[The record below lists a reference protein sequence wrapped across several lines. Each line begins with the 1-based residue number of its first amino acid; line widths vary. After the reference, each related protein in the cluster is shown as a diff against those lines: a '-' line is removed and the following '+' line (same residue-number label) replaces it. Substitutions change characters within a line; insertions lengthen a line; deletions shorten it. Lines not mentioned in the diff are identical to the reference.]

1 MDLRIF
7 ALLLF
12 LSPLQQSNSKPE
24 TVALVF
30 GPEPE
35 QIQFMQTSEAEKLF
49 EALELKREA
58 GTETDEDKR
67 MHAALTNALGTIP
80 TTRGSAPT
88 LNTRERL
95 DWEIRRGVRPPLQ
108 KPDRGN

>member
-1 MDLRIF
+1 MKF
-7 ALLLF
+7 YALLCLLF
-12 LSPLQQSNSKPE
+12 LSPLQQSNQKPE

-35 QIQFMQTSEAEKLF
+35 QIQFMQTSEAERLY

-67 MHAALTNALGTIP
+67 VHAALTASLGIIP
-80 TTRGSAPT
+80 TTQGTAPI

-95 DWEIRRGVRPPLQ
+95 DWEIRRGVRPALQ
-108 KPDRGN
+108 KEN

>member
-1 MDLRIF
+1 MDLRIC

-35 QIQFMQTSEAEKLF
+35 QIQFMQTSEAEKLLD
-49 EALELKREA
+49 ALELKREA
-58 GTETDEDKR
+58 GTETEEDKR
-67 MHAALTNALGTIP
+67 MHAALTVALGTLP
-80 TTRGSAPT
+80 TGEAAPI